1 MITFLPPPDGVPID
15 PMAHPYAIEKSNKLD
30 NRVDLSKGK
39 PAFRIKESATGS
51 IIAPTVCSPMKDD
64 SKADMVTNPNTILH
78 VLLPVIVI
86 TKRAS
91 LLSSP

>member
-1 MITFLPPPDGVPID
+1 M
-15 PMAHPYAIEKSNKLD
+15 
-30 NRVDLSKGK
+30 
-39 PAFRIKESATGS
+39 
-51 IIAPTVCSPMKDD
+51 APTVCSPIKDD